1 MWPWHIK
8 HGECGK
14 SLRVRNLFKVIIMK
28 KVLFSVVAIAALTL
42 VSCGKSACDC
52 KKEAEEIAAK
62 IMEDPSKAAE
72 YAKDAEANAK
82 DCLDFKEEDYKDC
95 K

>member
-1 MWPWHIK
+1 
-8 HGECGK
+8 
-14 SLRVRNLFKVIIMK
+14 MK

-52 KKEAEEIAAK
+52 KKASEELLAK
-62 IMEDPSKAAE
+62 TAKDPSKAAE
-72 YAKDAEANAK
+72 YTKEAEALTK
-82 DCLDFKEEDYKDC
+82 DCKDFKEEDFKDC